1 MKHLNINED
10 FKKYQK
16 LSSKDQESDQLMVF
30 LKTQTMVSIIMVVVF
45 LMTVCSFIVGIVSQH
60 MYVLCSGFAL
70 TYIVYVFLLRK
81 LTNIKTPKELIKS
94 KIPQNLIN
102 DNFEEAFN
110 FNDPLTKKVF
120 VDKQAYINERI
131 LKDKGFSNGLIFE
144 ILDEIGLLISESKAN
159 ELERIKQETIQEEKE
174 ALINSDTKL
183 GKILSKVQKI
193 TNYKVNHDI

>member
-1 MKHLNINED
+1 MKHSNINED

-16 LSSKDQESDQLMVF
+16 LSSENQESEELMVF
-30 LKTQTMVSIIMVVVF
+30 LKTQTMVAIIMGVLF
-45 LMTVCSFIVGIVSQH
+45 LMLGCSVIACFLTKNI
-60 MYVLCSGFAL
+60 YVLYSGFAL
-70 TYIVYVFLLRK
+70 ACIVYVFLLRK
-81 LTNIKTPKELIKS
+81 IPNIKTPKELIKS

-110 FNDPLTKKVF
+110 FNEPLTKKVF

-131 LKDKGFSNGLIFE
+131 LKDKGFTNGLIFE
-144 ILDEIGLLISESKAN
+144 ILDEIGLLISESKAD

-193 TNYKVNHDI
+193 TNFKVNHDI

>member
-1 MKHLNINED
+1 MKHSNINEN

-16 LSSKDQESDQLMVF
+16 LSSEDQESEQLMVF
-30 LKTQTMVSIIMVVVF
+30 LKTQMMVAIIMGVIF
-45 LMTVCSFIVGIVSQH
+45 LMLVFSVIACVLTQN
-60 MYVLCSGFAL
+60 MYILYSGFGL
-70 TYIVYVFLLRK
+70 TCVVCAFPLRIISS
-81 LTNIKTPKELIKS
+81 IKTPKELIKS

-110 FNDPLTKKVF
+110 FNEPLTKKVF
-120 VDKQAYINERI
+120 FDKQAYINERI

-193 TNYKVNHDI
+193 TNFKVNHDI